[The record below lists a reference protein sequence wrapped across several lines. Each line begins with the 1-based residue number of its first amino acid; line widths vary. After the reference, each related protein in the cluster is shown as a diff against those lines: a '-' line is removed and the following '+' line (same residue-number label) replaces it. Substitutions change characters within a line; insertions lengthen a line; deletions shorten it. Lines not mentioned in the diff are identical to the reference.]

1 MNFTQDRW
9 SLKWLHFYLIVVVV
23 ASLLLRLYLAF
34 HLEGYERDQLFFVDW
49 MNTVGKYGL
58 GDVYAHGD
66 LVNYPP
72 FFLALLGIYGGILS
86 FFNTYVEA
94 AGVLI
99 RVPSIVFELVAII
112 IFATVSKRINNSIVR
127 AALVTFFAFS
137 PAVIVDGTIWGQVD
151 MLHSILMVS
160 SILLLMSKPT
170 WSGAIYAIALLA
182 KFQSIVIAPVFAMY
196 FLKVI
201 FEKREGKQLT
211 KFIIGF
217 CIPLLIFGLYFAA
230 HGTFITMLK
239 QAYLNAVGTF
249 PTVTVFAMNIWYYA
263 IGTDPNTVD
272 TIQILPHI
280 TLKTV
285 GLILLSI
292 ASALTCLYVF
302 FHRHMNTA
310 VLLKAATFISFAF
323 FMLPTQMH
331 ERYAFPA
338 LVFVIFLLLYEMKWT
353 GIALGLTLTIFL
365 NIVMVLYA
373 GSNTNMGMFIV
384 TINVFIFY
392 AMCKLLVKEYYDSF
406 GLLIKKQSKL

>member
-9 SLKWLHFYLIVVVV
+9 SFKWLHFYLMVVVV
-23 ASLLLRLYLAF
+23 ASLLLRIYLAF

-72 FFLALLGIYGGILS
+72 FFLALLGIYGVILS
-86 FFNTYVEA
+86 FFNISVDA

-99 RVPSIVFELVAII
+99 RVPSIAFEVVAII
-112 IFATVSKRINNSIVR
+112 IFAIASKRIENSIVR

-160 SILLLMSKPT
+160 SILLLMYKPT

-196 FLKVI
+196 FLKII
-201 FEKREGKQLT
+201 FEKREGKQLI

-230 HGTFITMLK
+230 HGTFITMLT

-272 TIQILPHI
+272 TIQVLPHI

-292 ASALTCLYVF
+292 AAALTCLYVF

-365 NIVMVLYA
+365 NLVMVLYA

-392 AMCKLLVKEYYDSF
+392 AMCKLLVKEYCNRF
-406 GLLIKKQSKL
+406 ELLIKKQ

>member
-72 FFLALLGIYGGILS
+72 FFLALLGIYGDILS

-99 RVPSIVFELVAII
+99 RVPSIVFEVVAII
-112 IFATVSKRINNSIVR
+112 IFAIVSKRMDNSIVR

-196 FLKVI
+196 FLKI
-201 FEKREGKQLT
+201 IWEQKEGKQLT
-211 KFIIGF
+211 KFVMGF
-217 CIPLLIFGLYFAA
+217 CIPLLIFGLYFAT

-292 ASALTCLYVF
+292 AAALTCLYVF

-392 AMCKLLVKEYYDSF
+392 AMCKLLVKEYYDRF
-406 GLLIKKQSKL
+406 GLLIKKQ